1 MAFKAQLVFMGLV
14 GTCIACLV
22 RHLIRSLAHFLIEL
36 FCFLNIEFKC
46 SLHYIF

>member
-1 MAFKAQLVFMGLV
+1 MAFRAELVFMGLV

-36 FCFLNIEFKC
+36 FCFLVEFRC
-46 SLHYIF
+46 SLYCIF